1 MKSEK
6 PGKVFRTFN
15 TIGIYIL
22 STIIFSTYAMS
33 IASLA

>member
-6 PGKVFRTFN
+6 KTKVFRTFN

-22 STIIFSTYAMS
+22 SAVIFSTYAMS